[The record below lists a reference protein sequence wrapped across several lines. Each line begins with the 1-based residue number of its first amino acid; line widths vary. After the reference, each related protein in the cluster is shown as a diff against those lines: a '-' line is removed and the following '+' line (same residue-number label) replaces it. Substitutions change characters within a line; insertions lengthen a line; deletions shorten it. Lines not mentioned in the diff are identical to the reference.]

1 MRYRNDDLL
10 LRIAQGDAYGAG
22 FEYVKRE
29 NRAHWA
35 KHRVDRYVRHPTH
48 NCCGDYTDDTQM
60 SIAVAEVLLAGPPF
74 TREAFA
80 DAFVRCF
87 KRDERE
93 GYSSGGREGGFQR
106 FLESVRDGKEFL
118 ARIRS
123 DSDKNGAMM
132 RAVPIGVLPR
142 LDWVLEVA
150 ELQAKITHDTPDGIR
165 SAQAAALLAHCA
177 LWTDTPLDHLRTHSV
192 LAMFSGRWRGEVRGD
207 RSRGLSVARAT
218 AHAVYDLVAHATTLR
233 DVFQRGTAFGG
244 DVDSVLAV
252 AVGISS
258 CRLRDPLPA
267 FLERDLEVV
276 ENVEDV
282 RVTSR
287 TPKPYGVPF
296 LKDLGRRLMEK
307 YAPAAG

>member
-29 NRAHWA
+29 NRVHWA
-35 KHRVDRYVRHPTH
+35 KHRMDRYVRHPTH

-87 KRDERE
+87 KRDERD
-93 GYSSGGREGGFQR
+93 GYARGFQG
-106 FLESVRDGKEFL
+106 FLESVQDGREFL
-118 ARIRS
+118 ARIRP

-150 ELQAKITHDTPDGIR
+150 ELQAKITHDTFDGIR
-165 SAQAAALLAHCA
+165 SAQAAALLAHRA
-177 LWTDTPLDHLRTHSV
+177 LWTDTPLDQLCTNSV

-207 RSRGLSVARAT
+207 RQRGLSVARAT
-218 AHAVYDLVAHATTLR
+218 AHAVYDLVAHSTTLR
-233 DVFQRGTAFGG
+233 EVFQRGTAFGG

-258 CRLRDPLPA
+258 CRLRDPLPE
-267 FLERDLEVV
+267 FLERDLEVL
-276 ENVEDV
+276 ENVEDA
-282 RVTSR
+282 RVKSR

-296 LKDLGRRLMEK
+296 LKDLGKRLMDK